1 MTVTPHR
8 AIASS
13 SPRARYDFFV
23 HECLRDFE
31 LVCAAQPDARLTVGA
46 HDHWGIVH
54 LPHLQHAYRC
64 LLATLDQAVGPALP
78 RARVAGGVAG
88 RAAGRGADDGG
99 ERAADGAKGSA
110 HAPLR
115 RAYPALHGFASK
127 RGARGRRTA
136 AVAAGAASEPA
147 EREAELELPVQ
158 ICMLGSGRWKGYAR
172 WPPGESRDER
182 LWLTAHAGLSNH
194 APADA
199 PPARAAAGGAVG
211 PHRRATLSY
220 AYDPADPTPSCG
232 GPAFNPLNSGAR
244 NQRALERRRDMLIFS
259 SEPMRRHVRIV
270 GHVRLR
276 LRVSS
281 SAHSIDLVAR
291 LCEASPLLGSTN
303 ICEGVVRLRASPPA
317 APPPTLAAERCNAA
331 RIGGEDGIV
340 AVVELGPVGVDFSAG
355 SRVRL
360 HVCSAAH
367 PRWMRN
373 LNSASSTP
381 LEEQMCGPPSTQQ
394 IWVDCADSF
403 LVLPV
408 DS

>member
-1 MTVTPHR
+1 
-8 AIASS
+8 
-13 SPRARYDFFV
+13 
-23 HECLRDFE
+23 
-31 LVCAAQPDARLTVGA
+31 
-46 HDHWGIVH
+46 
-54 LPHLQHAYRC
+54 
-64 LLATLDQAVGPALP
+64 
-78 RARVAGGVAG
+78 
-88 RAAGRGADDGG
+88 
-99 ERAADGAKGSA
+99 
-110 HAPLR
+110 
-115 RAYPALHGFASK
+115 
-127 RGARGRRTA
+127 
-136 AVAAGAASEPA
+136 
-147 EREAELELPVQ
+147 
-158 ICMLGSGRWKGYAR
+158 
-172 WPPGESRDER
+172 
-182 LWLTAHAGLSNH
+182 
-194 APADA
+194 
-199 PPARAAAGGAVG
+199 
-211 PHRRATLSY
+211 
-220 AYDPADPTPSCG
+220 
-232 GPAFNPLNSGAR
+232 
-244 NQRALERRRDMLIFS
+244 MLIFS